1 MDRNRYIDNMPL
13 EKARDIFFQNID
25 LVRKKEN
32 ISTLDSLGRVTAQS
46 VFAKRSSPDYCASAM
61 DGIFVFAE
69 KVQDADEKNPVYLEE
84 NSDFIYINTGN
95 PIDYSLGDAVIMIEN
110 VIEQEKGKIKIYKN
124 VKPFEN
130 IRPMGE
136 DIIIG
141 EMILKENHLIRPED
155 IGALIGGGIRELEV
169 IKKPSVAIL
178 PTGDEVIDIF
188 KEEYRPG
195 SVVDSN
201 SYMFSALIK
210 SWGGEPHILPRTRDE
225 KESLKKILQEAV
237 EKYDIILIGAGS

>member
-61 DGIFVFAE
+61 DGILVFAE

-84 NSDFIYINTGN
+84 NRDFIYINTGN

-110 VIEQEKGKIKIYKN
+110 VIEQEKGKVKIYKN

-155 IGALIGGGIRELEV
+155 IGGLIGGGIRELEV

-195 SVVDSN
+195 SV
-201 SYMFSALIK
+201 
-210 SWGGEPHILPRTRDE
+210 
-225 KESLKKILQEAV
+225 
-237 EKYDIILIGAGS
+237 